1 MLRLFVRYSMSK
13 LYILLLVLLGALE
26 TGCTLPTAEEK
37 NMTLYDNEDYDGG
50 IQYHPEQWGQRR
62 IVRAA
67 ELQEKQ
73 PQVILQ
79 NDGSKGIPHVRTA
92 ILSVNPSDTPA
103 QANNILRWVI
113 DVGVGGANSRL
124 IIDALGT
131 QQVSLPS
138 SKVTISLMAEK
149 LDIDSPYVAPDVD
162 YSASAF
168 IAIGNTSTPSA
179 HYTTVATIGASSGDN
194 ILIPAGATGW
204 RLGGVN
210 SGANSPFQA
219 TVRYDIFTSGFQDQ
233 FIGTDLIGLH
243 DSEGFIPLPGGAR
256 NMSITNGSGGQVQ
269 PIITWQLDL

>member
-1 MLRLFVRYSMSK
+1 MS
-13 LYILLLVLLGALE
+13 
-26 TGCTLPTAEEK
+26 
-37 NMTLYDNEDYDGG
+37 LYDNPEYTGG
-50 IQYHPEQWGQRR
+50 LQYHPEQWGQRR

-79 NDGSKGIPHVRTA
+79 NDGSMGMPHVRTA
-92 ILSVNPSDTPA
+92 ILTVTPTDTPA

-131 QQVSLPS
+131 QQISLPS
-138 SKVTISLMAEK
+138 SKVTLSLMSEK
-149 LDIDSPYVAPDVD
+149 LDIDSDYVLPDVD

-194 ILIPAGATGW
+194 VLIPAGATGW
-204 RLGGVN
+204 RLGG
-210 SGANSPFQA
+210 SDPGANPNTSPF
-219 TVRYDIFTSGFQDQ
+219 TNLVSYVIFTSGFQDAY
-233 FIGTDLIGLH
+233 FGDDLIALH
-243 DSEGFIPLPGGAR
+243 SSEGFIPLPGGAR
-256 NMSITNGSGGQVQ
+256 NMSITNGNSGVTQ